1 VVLTLE
7 KLLPYIHR
15 FVERV
20 VARCRPRMIAIYGS
34 LVRGEATAA
43 SDIDICVLL
52 EEERDKDAVYFAA
65 SETNEEIT
73 SEGLKNL
80 ITPTILLREEDVPT
94 EFLEEGITLWGRA
107 IHVAVGEMGVKP
119 MTLIAYD
126 TSGLD
131 QSQKAMV
138 RYALHGRMA
147 KKTYKGK
154 TYISRSEGLLKSLGA
169 KQMGNALLVEAGK
182 ETAIKD
188 LFQRHGVRYER
199 IDVYG

>member
-1 VVLTLE
+1 M
-7 KLLPYIHR
+7 KLLPYVHR

-20 VARCRPRMIAIYGS
+20 VARCRPRTIVIYGS
-34 LVRGEATAA
+34 LVRGEATAM

-52 EEERDKDAVYFAA
+52 EEERDKDAVYSAA
-65 SETNEEIT
+65 SKTNEEIT

-80 ITPTILLREEDVPT
+80 ITPTILLHEGDVPT

-107 IHVAVGEMGVKP
+107 IRVAVGERELKP

-126 TSGLD
+126 MSGLD
-131 QSQKAMV
+131 SSQKARV
-138 RYALHGRMA
+138 RYALHGHVT

-154 TYISRSEGLLKSLGA
+154 TYISRSEGLLKSLQVKKVSDA
-169 KQMGNALLVEAGK
+169 ILVEAGK
-182 ETAIKD
+182 ETVVED
-188 LFQRHGVRYER
+188 LFRRYGVRYER

>member
-1 VVLTLE
+1 MVLTLA

-20 VARCRPRMIAIYGS
+20 VARCRPGAIVIYGS
-34 LVRGEATAA
+34 LVRGEATAM

-52 EEERDKDAVYFAA
+52 EEERDKDAVYSAA
-65 SETNEEIT
+65 SKTNEEIT
-73 SEGLKNL
+73 SGGLKNL

-107 IHVAVGEMGVKP
+107 IRVAVGERGLKP

-126 TSGLD
+126 MSGLD
-131 QSQKAMV
+131 SSQKARV
-138 RYALHGRMA
+138 RYALHGHVT
-147 KKTYKGK
+147 KKIYKGK
-154 TYISRSEGLLKSLGA
+154 TYISRWEGLLKSLQV
-169 KQMGNALLVEAGK
+169 KQVSNAILVEAGK
-182 ETAIKD
+182 KTVVED
-188 LFQRHGVRYER
+188 LLQRYGVSYER